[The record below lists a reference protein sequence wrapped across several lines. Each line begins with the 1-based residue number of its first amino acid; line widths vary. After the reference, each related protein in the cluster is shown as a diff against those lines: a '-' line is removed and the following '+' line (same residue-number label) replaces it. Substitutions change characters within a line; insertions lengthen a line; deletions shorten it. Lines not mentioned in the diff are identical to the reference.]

1 MAYDI
6 IHVSGKPHVLIP
18 LHEFTA
24 MKNGGA
30 QDNTALPDDV
40 REKLALAQ
48 DNPIKIIRKF
58 RGLTQDDL
66 AQAAGISRPYLT
78 EIETGRKNGSVK
90 AMKAL
95 ASVLNVPIDALAA

>member
-30 QDNTALPDDV
+30 GENALPDEV

-48 DNPIKIIRKF
+48 DNPIKVIRKF

>member
-30 QDNTALPDDV
+30 SDTSLPAEV
-40 REKLALAQ
+40 QEKLALAQ
-48 DNPIKIIRKF
+48 DNPIKIIRKY

-90 AMKAL
+90 AMRAL
-95 ASVLNVPIDALAA
+95 ADALNVSLDALAA

>member
-30 QDNTALPDDV
+30 DAGTLPDEV
-40 REKLALAQ
+40 KEKLALAQ
-48 DNPIKIIRKF
+48 DNPIKIIRKY

>member
-24 MKNGGA
+24 MKNGGTGE
-30 QDNTALPDDV
+30 NALPDEV

-48 DNPIKIIRKF
+48 DNPIKVIRKF

>member
-1 MAYDI
+1 MGYDI

-24 MKNGGA
+24 MKNGGSS
-30 QDNTALPDDV
+30 DNALPDDV
-40 REKLALAQ
+40 KEKLALAQ

-90 AMKAL
+90 AMRAL
-95 ASVLNVPIDALAA
+95 ADALNVTLDSLAA

>member
-24 MKNGGA
+24 MKNGGS
-30 QDNTALPDDV
+30 DSGSLPDEV
-40 REKLALAQ
+40 KEKLALAQ
-48 DNPIKIIRKF
+48 DNPIKVIRKF

-90 AMKAL
+90 AMKAI
-95 ASVLNVPIDALAA
+95 AGVLNVPIDALAA

>member
-1 MAYDI
+1 MRYDI

-24 MKNGGA
+24 MKDKAGN
-30 QDNTALPDDV
+30 DDLSTDI

-48 DNPIKIIRKF
+48 ENPIKVIRKF

-78 EIETGRKNGSVK
+78 EIETGRKQGSIRAIK
-90 AMKAL
+90 AIAG
-95 ASVLNVPIDALAA
+95 VLHVPVDTLTA